1 MRVGHDAGIE
11 VDEVQVLEPAGRAG
25 QRGEQHG
32 GTRWGGRKGTAG
44 GGEVRRGQP
53 LTCSAAPGQHAARRP
68 GCPGLPPRWRPARRG
83 TPAAPGPA
91 WPPPSGR
98 CGRRGTGGCVHPPPA
113 AAGTERAPSRCN
125 GTVVSVK
132 RRRCPPSLP
141 PSPHPETSIPTRS
154 PAGSRHQHHALHPG
168 PDSAAGAPA
177 TAALYPLPALS
188 SCLRHRPASL
198 LGQWARAEGA
208 WPRGRWRDGG
218 ARGGAAG
225 VGVAC

>member
-1 MRVGHDAGIE
+1 MGGSEGDSGGSHS
-11 VDEVQVLEPAGRAG
+11 PAAQLLGST
-25 QRGEQHG
+25 QHG
-32 GTRWGGRKGTAG
+32 GQVAQVYLHGGDLRGGVLLQHQVPRGLRLLGVAAGEAQVDASILPQQPPAQSEPHAAATARWSASSAG
-44 GGEVRRGQP
+44 G
-53 LTCSAAPGQHAARRP
+53 A
-68 GCPGLPPRWRPARRG
+68 
-83 TPAAPGPA
+83 
-91 WPPPSGR
+91 
-98 CGRRGTGGCVHPPPA
+98 
-113 AAGTERAPSRCN
+113 
-125 GTVVSVK
+125 
-132 RRRCPPSLP
+132 LP

-168 PDSAAGAPA
+168 PDSAPGAPA

>member
-1 MRVGHDAGIE
+1 MGGSEGDSG
-11 VDEVQVLEPAGRAG
+11 GGGG
-25 QRGEQHG
+25 Q
-32 GTRWGGRKGTAG
+32 KGTATHLQ
-44 GGEVRRGQP
+44 R
-53 LTCSAAPGQHAARRP
+53 SSWAARSTEAR
-68 GCPGLPPRWRPARRG
+68 LPRS
-83 TPAAPGPA
+83 T
-91 WPPPSGR
+91 STVET
-98 CGRRGTGGCVHPPPA
+98 C
-113 AAGTERAPSRCN
+113 AAGYSCSTRSRVASAFWALRQARHRWMRPSSPSSRRHRASPTPLQRH
-125 GTVVSVK
+125 GDQRQAQAV
-132 RRRCPPSLP
+132 PSLP

-168 PDSAAGAPA
+168 PDSAPGAPA